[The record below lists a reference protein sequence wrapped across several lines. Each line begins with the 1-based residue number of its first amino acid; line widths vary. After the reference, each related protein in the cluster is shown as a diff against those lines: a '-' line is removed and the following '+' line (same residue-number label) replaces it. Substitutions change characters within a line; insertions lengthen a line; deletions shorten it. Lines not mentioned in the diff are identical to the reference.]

1 MGGPQCLKGDGWGE
15 EETAGLV
22 EWFSR
27 ERSCFMIS
35 DSYICTYSYTYYA
48 INIRS
53 FANLLVSLMT

>member
-27 ERSCFMIS
+27 EQSCFMIS
-35 DSYICTYSYTYYA
+35 DFYICIVILTMLSISDHLQIY
-48 INIRS
+48 
-53 FANLLVSLMT
+53 